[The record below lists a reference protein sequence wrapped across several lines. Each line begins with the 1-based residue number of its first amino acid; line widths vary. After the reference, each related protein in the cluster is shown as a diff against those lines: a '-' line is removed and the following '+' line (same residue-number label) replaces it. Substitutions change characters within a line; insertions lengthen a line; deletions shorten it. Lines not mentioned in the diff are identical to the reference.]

1 MWVMGPSYKRQPSN
15 LKQYYSPNSRRMW
28 EEDETKE
35 EEETRIEKD
44 TMSNIIFF
52 SLLIYVNLKLS
63 TFIWYNGP
71 YYKTLDIL

>member
-1 MWVMGPSYKRQPSN
+1 MGPSYKRQPSN
-15 LKQYYSPNSRRMW
+15 LKQYYSPDSRRMW
-28 EEDETKE
+28 EEDETE

>member
-1 MWVMGPSYKRQPSN
+1 
-15 LKQYYSPNSRRMW
+15 MW

-52 SLLIYVNLKLS
+52 FLAHLC
-63 TFIWYNGP
+63 
-71 YYKTLDIL
+71 

>member
-1 MWVMGPSYKRQPSN
+1 MGPSYKRQPSN
-15 LKQYYSPNSRRMW
+15 LKQYYSPDSRRMW

-52 SLLIYVNLKLS
+52 FLAHLC
-63 TFIWYNGP
+63 
-71 YYKTLDIL
+71 

>member
-28 EEDETKE
+28 EEDETE

-52 SLLIYVNLKLS
+52 FLAHLC
-63 TFIWYNGP
+63 
-71 YYKTLDIL
+71 

>member
-1 MWVMGPSYKRQPSN
+1 
-15 LKQYYSPNSRRMW
+15 MW

-52 SLLIYVNLKLS
+52 PCSSML
-63 TFIWYNGP
+63 T
-71 YYKTLDIL
+71 